1 MAPIYCLECSAQAE
15 GVPFER
21 NSQLLKMTI
30 ATQSTFKFR
39 AFFFSTA
46 MQFEMRW
53 WYRVAWIS
61 TTMTLPLRFSLS
73 LCVPTRESINI
84 LIIEIERNLNYIINK
99 NLYIPQRELCTLLT
113 THRHYIKGVVH
124 LSHSRRRCL
133 SALEMKSKQ
142 KLKPKTKTMRTTKA
156 QQIENN
162 AYINR
167 NTVN

>member
-21 NSQLLKMTI
+21 NSQLFKMTI

-39 AFFFSTA
+39 AFFSLLRCSL
-46 MQFEMRW
+46 RW
-53 WYRVAWIS
+53 DDGIGSREYRRQWLCLFV
-61 TTMTLPLRFSLS
+61 SLS

-167 NTVN
+167 NTEN